1 MKCPECG
8 KDIKTPVKEW
18 DLSPKVHVKMYE
30 HCGKKFREYTKK
42 QKINSS
48 PFFYVVA
55 ATAYWHFP
63 LTAIMR
69 TNELGATLHRLPL
82 KKKYMEGLISLL

>member
-1 MKCPECG
+1 VGKTDFMPIYGGLMEMKCPECG

-42 QKINSS
+42 
-48 PFFYVVA
+48 
-55 ATAYWHFP
+55 
-63 LTAIMR
+63 
-69 TNELGATLHRLPL
+69 
-82 KKKYMEGLISLL
+82 